1 MAPKANHDT
10 PKTGP
15 PANGQR
21 PEDVLDEFVSCIGRF
36 CTEKSFRDLKD
47 LVSGH
52 DALQRKLVDTETA
65 YKKNLEE
72 FMRLSADRDAEK
84 EAFKKKTEEQTQE
97 HNKIQKD
104 KGTAYQKL
112 KAEQEITKELTEKI
126 KSLEDEVQRSIAES
140 KRQGDRATTLGNTN
154 ATLSK
159 DLKEAKDI
167 IAKLNAKL
175 KAIKNEISIQSKDL
189 TAAESKL
196 AEIRSHTATLTVLDT
211 VRTDIYNM
219 LASSFQDALALFKE
233 FLGHDIGRAQ
243 LQDMKSWD
251 RVRDHAAI
259 QRAIPIPASN
269 SVNGKKMRAVAG
281 LIICGRALAIHVFR
295 PTYLSMGSDVEEL
308 LRALAMAKPSQEM
321 FVRAVLHEVFPEQQR
336 MRGDRC
342 SELVVNKRIQRLDE
356 KIEPCF
362 VLKTPYDW
370 QPLPKWI
377 DAVAPDN
384 YTRATTP
391 GEGNKEHQTQQKDSK
406 PVMLS
411 ASEIVKIVWPAFLTT
426 ADDEAGASDPVCPGY
441 VLTRA
446 EVQGAEDEENSRRA
460 ARRAARNPNG
470 GSQRNRRDSAVF
482 LSQGSSIAS
491 EVR

>member
-1 MAPKANHDT
+1 
-10 PKTGP
+10 
-15 PANGQR
+15 
-21 PEDVLDEFVSCIGRF
+21 
-36 CTEKSFRDLKD
+36 
-47 LVSGH
+47 
-52 DALQRKLVDTETA
+52 
-65 YKKNLEE
+65 
-72 FMRLSADRDAEK
+72 MRLSADRDAEK
-84 EAFKKKTEEQTQE
+84 EAFKKKAEEQNQE

-104 KGTAYQKL
+104 KETAYQKL

-126 KSLEDEVQRSIAES
+126 QSLEDEVQRSIAES

-154 ATLSK
+154 ETLSK

-167 IAKLNAKL
+167 IAKLDAKL

-189 TAAESKL
+189 TTAASKL
-196 AEIRSHTATLTVLDT
+196 AEIRSHTATLTVLDN

-219 LASSFQDALALFKE
+219 LASSFKDALALFKE

-243 LQDMKSWD
+243 LQDTKSWD

-342 SELVVNKRIQRLDE
+342 SELVVDEVFAAVADWVPIDQHATFRSRLSQLISLLRGSWQRVQRLDE

-377 DAVAPDN
+377 DAVAPVN

-391 GEGNKEHQTQQKDSK
+391 GEGNKEHQTQQKDLK

-411 ASEIVKIVWPAFLTT
+411 TSEIVKIAWPAFLTT

-460 ARRAARNPNG
+460 TRRAARNQNG

-482 LSQGSSIAS
+482 LSQGSSNAS